1 MFTYAIPWIW
11 QQIQNFVSQ
20 IFEPIRGQE
29 ISKCPFGAKSSSK
42 KSTKNFPGF
51 LPFPRKWGHI
61 QKIRGLYTTI
71 IRGFYFDS
79 LRLLFW
85 FELFLEA
92 REKFSL
98 VFLEEVLTPKGHL
111 EINWLLVERFLYFV
125 VTIGSVEVCNVF
137 KNAVHQIRPQISFL
151 WINITVMPEGEK
163 YWGCQ

>member
-1 MFTYAIPWIW
+1 MSFWC
-11 QQIQNFVSQ
+11 QNF
-20 IFEPIRGQE
+20 F
-29 ISKCPFGAKSSSK
+29 
-42 KSTKNFPGF
+42 
-51 LPFPRKWGHI
+51 
-61 QKIRGLYTTI
+61 QKINKIFSRISTLPSKMRSHPKNKGTLYYYYQ
-71 IRGFYFDS
+71 GFYFDS